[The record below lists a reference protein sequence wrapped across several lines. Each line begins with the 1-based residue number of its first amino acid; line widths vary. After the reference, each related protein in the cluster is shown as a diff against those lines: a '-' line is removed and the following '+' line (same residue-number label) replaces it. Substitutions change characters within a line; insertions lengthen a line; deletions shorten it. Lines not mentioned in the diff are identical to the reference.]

1 MTHAR
6 PTSRPRDEQK
16 AKTLHPA
23 VIRLDIVMPGQDGF
37 ATCRAL
43 KKDAATAAI
52 PIVMVT
58 GKDADTDRFWAQK
71 QGCSGYVVK
80 PFTAEQLAGAIQ
92 PFV

>member
-1 MTHAR
+1 
-6 PTSRPRDEQK
+6 
-16 AKTLHPA
+16 
-23 VIRLDIVMPGQDGF
+23 
-37 ATCRAL
+37 
-43 KKDAATAAI
+43 
-52 PIVMVT
+52 VT